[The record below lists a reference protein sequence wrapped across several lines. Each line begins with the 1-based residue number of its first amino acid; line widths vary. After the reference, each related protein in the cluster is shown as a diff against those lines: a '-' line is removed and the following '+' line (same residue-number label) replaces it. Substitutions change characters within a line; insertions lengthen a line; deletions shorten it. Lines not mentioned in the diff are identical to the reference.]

1 MNVCVSVLTLVFTT
15 SGVFCCQSNV
25 GINSG
30 LKLGD
35 GKIVKVTV
43 KELSTSSNQAAFKLG
58 DSIATGNLTNIMET
72 VHNMPK
78 QIYALANKTVAKID
92 SPDFFD
98 VGVRASIHLRNGV
111 GILLRNWRLALNMT
125 DLLNFEPE
133 IIQKLAEALEKIS
146 MKLETQLK
154 ITDHGKYSENHIIV
168 EMRQNSET
176 LSQEILTV
184 LAYCS
189 IKVGTSLEME
199 IENRKQVVNELK
211 DTVAHAGDRIS
222 TQLDSGDLAMLSKED
237 KIHIRDVTEV
247 LLTGWNVAIT
257 STGLQS
263 ETIVATRNLEE
274 ALTKIQSRVD
284 LYDEYEADISNGS
297 RRFRHLSIHNNL
309 CHVYYHDFICCRH
322 KCKIFSSVGWW
333 VDTNSTHGKG
343 VNEEGGCCR

>member
-1 MNVCVSVLTLVFTT
+1 M
-15 SGVFCCQSNV
+15 
-25 GINSG
+25 
-30 LKLGD
+30 
-35 GKIVKVTV
+35 
-43 KELSTSSNQAAFKLG
+43 
-58 DSIATGNLTNIMET
+58 
-72 VHNMPK
+72 
-78 QIYALANKTVAKID
+78 
-92 SPDFFD
+92 
-98 VGVRASIHLRNGV
+98 
-111 GILLRNWRLALNMT
+111 
-125 DLLNFEPE
+125 
-133 IIQKLAEALEKIS
+133 AEALEKIS

-257 STGLQS
+257 STGLQ
-263 ETIVATRNLEE
+263 V
-274 ALTKIQSRVD
+274 V
-284 LYDEYEADISNGS
+284 GS
-297 RRFRHLSIHNNL
+297 KCAYIFKFLGKNN
-309 CHVYYHDFICCRH
+309 
-322 KCKIFSSVGWW
+322 
-333 VDTNSTHGKG
+333 
-343 VNEEGGCCR
+343 